1 MLHVRPATS
10 AFFASQTS
18 IDIVIDW
25 GVDINPGSFEAT
37 RNRTTNISGNLDVA
51 PVDGSSSTLTVP
63 LVEGKNVVKVKV
75 TGQDPPFTGK
85 TSTDRDTL
93 TITRGP

>member
-1 MLHVRPATS
+1 MIFFVDLNSMFPIQTS
-10 AFFASQTS
+10 ADSNNFELINYLTTTKKEL
-18 IDIVIDW
+18 IDDLK
-25 GVDINPGSFEAT
+25 G
-37 RNRTTNISGNLDVA
+37 DVA

-93 TITRGP
+93 TIFRGP